1 MCKILDLCRS
11 SYYYRNVEKVAE
23 TELENAVIH
32 EFYLS
37 RRNYGTRKLKRQ
49 LARAQNGHPAFR
61 VSRRKIG
68 KIMKK
73 YSLVS
78 KYTQKHKKRRVNEVN
93 NDATPNIVERQFAD
107 RKPLEVVVS
116 DLTYLK
122 CAGRWHYLCLLLDL
136 HGRKIIGSAI
146 GRKKDAML
154 VRTAFYGVQEDL
166 RNIEIFH
173 TDRGSEFKNQVI
185 DEIIKAFGITR
196 SLSAKGAPIDNA
208 VAESMYNII
217 KTEFSYDEDFIDF
230 QELELKW
237 FDYVNWYNNVRIHGS
252 LGYLTPIEYQEL
264 HSQNVD
270 NILSY

>member
-1 MCKILDLCRS
+1 MCETLGLGRS
-11 SYYYRNVEKVAE
+11 SYYYKAMPQTAE
-23 TELENAVIH
+23 TELENALIH

-49 LARAQNGHPAFR
+49 LACSHNGHQAFR

-68 KIMKK
+68 KIMEK

-78 KYTQKHKKRRVNEVN
+78 KYTLKHRKKHKNDVN
-93 NDATPNIVERQFAD
+93 NDAVPNIVDRDFSD

-136 HGRKIIGSAI
+136 HGRKIIGSAVGI
-146 GRKKDAML
+146 KKDAKL
-154 VRTAFYGVQEDL
+154 VRTAFYGVQSDL
-166 RNIEIFH
+166 RRINIFH

-185 DEIIKAFGITR
+185 DEIIETFGITR
-196 SLSAKGAPIDNA
+196 SLSAKGTPIDNS
-208 VAESMYNII
+208 VAESMYNIV
-217 KTEFSYDEDFIDF
+217 KTEFAFGEEFADYC
-230 QELELKW
+230 ELELKW

-252 LGYLTPIEYQEL
+252 LGYLTPTEFERLNQ
-264 HSQNVD
+264 Q
-270 NILSY
+270 